1 MRLLEKANAAGDLI
15 RNAAA
20 RKFQLQFDSVIM
32 RAIEHRDVAKIDI
45 FIPQLQDSL
54 GNELRLLGAV
64 IQRDDCRFDRA

>member
-1 MRLLEKANAAGDLI
+1 
-15 RNAAA
+15 
-20 RKFQLQFDSVIM
+20 M
-32 RAIEHRDVAKIDI
+32 RAIKNRDVAKIDI